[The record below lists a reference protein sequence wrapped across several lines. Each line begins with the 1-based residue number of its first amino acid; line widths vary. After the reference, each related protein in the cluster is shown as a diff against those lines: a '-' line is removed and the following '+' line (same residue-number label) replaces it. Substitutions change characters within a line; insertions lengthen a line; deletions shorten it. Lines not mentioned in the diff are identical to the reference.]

1 MPKVNLVDCIKQI
14 ITINKELDDQDKRS
28 DDHMIYIVQL
38 RDRIEK
44 LEKELYAKEKK

>member
-1 MPKVNLVDCIKQI
+1 MPKVTLVDCLKQI
-14 ITINKELDDQDKRS
+14 IVINKELNDQDKRS

-44 LEKELYAKEKK
+44 LEKLLENKNG